1 MGSAIG
7 GGKNTQESSTQV
19 DIPDFLRPFLQQG
32 AGVAGGALSQ
42 AQQLAG
48 GDVVAPFTQDQLQGF
63 QQGRDVAGGAGGFL
77 PTAQNQFLQ
86 TAQGRGLQDVLGP
99 EAFQALSSF
108 AGGRGLD
115 QFIPQQALNTLTQA
129 GQIPQEAENALRA
142 TAGGDF
148 LFGGQGFDQAVQ
160 AAQRSATPG
169 IISGFGGRAGSGL
182 ARHAVEQSAIDAF
195 AKQFGAERG
204 NQLGAS
210 QFLSNRG
217 TGAAAALGQFGSQEA
232 QRGLGAGQ
240 FLGGAAGAERNRAL
254 NAAGQ
259 LPGIGLAGSNI
270 LQNIGSQIQQQNQF
284 GIDAPR
290 QAQFQLLQ
298 AALQGLPISALLGQ
312 STQGE
317 GTHFGF
323 GFGND

>member
-7 GGKNTQESSTQV
+7 GGKNTQESSTKV
-19 DIPDFLRPFLQQG
+19 DIPDFLRGFLEQG
-32 AGVAGGALSQ
+32 AGTAGSALGRAS
-42 AQQLAG
+42 QLAG
-48 GDVVAPFTQDQLQGF
+48 GDVVAGFTPDQLQGF

-77 PTAQNQFLQ
+77 PTAQNQFLE
-86 TAQGRGLQDVLGP
+86 TAQGRNLQDVLGP

-108 AGGRGLD
+108 SGGRGLD
-115 QFIPQQALNTLTQA
+115 QFMDPGALSTLQGA
-129 GQIPQEAENALRA
+129 SEIPQEAEDALRA

-148 LFGGQGFDQAVQ
+148 LFGGQGFDQAVG
-160 AAQRSATPG
+160 AAQRAATPG

-195 AKQFGAERG
+195 ARQFGAERG

-217 TGAAAALGQFGSQEA
+217 TGAAQALGQFGSQEA

-240 FLGGAAGAERNRAL
+240 ALAGASGQERNRAL
-254 NAAGQ
+254 NAAAN

-270 LQNIGSQIQQQNQF
+270 LQNIGRQIQQQNQF
-284 GIDAPR
+284 GIDAPMN
-290 QAQFQLLQ
+290 AQFQLLS
-298 AALQGLPISALLGQ
+298 AALQGLPIPALLGQ
-312 STQGE
+312 SSQGE

-323 GFGND
+323 GFGGE